1 MCLAQGPQRSDAGE
15 ARTRGPSVSSQ
26 ALYHWATALPI
37 FFFFFFS
44 GRLREVLLYFLP
56 VPNLFLAND
65 ILYPCPTSSNSTPE
79 SVAPSD
85 INCIAVVDGLERP
98 FATVNLARIDPW
110 VPFSLTS
117 DISFN
122 FHVAWLVSSFL

>member
-1 MCLAQGPQRSDAGE
+1 MTPVRLAPAALRSRVKHSTTE
-15 ARTRGPSVSSQ
+15 PLRS
-26 ALYHWATALPI
+26 LF

-98 FATVNLARIDPW
+98 FATVNLARIDP
-110 VPFSLTS
+110 
-117 DISFN
+117 
-122 FHVAWLVSSFL
+122 

>member
-1 MCLAQGPQRSDAGE
+1 MMS
-15 ARTRGPSVSSQ
+15 
-26 ALYHWATALPI
+26 
-37 FFFFFFS
+37 FS
-44 GRLREVLLYFLP
+44 AKIYRPLIKYAFSLHSKILNILSFLP

-98 FATVNLARIDPW
+98 FATVNLARIDP
-110 VPFSLTS
+110 
-117 DISFN
+117 
-122 FHVAWLVSSFL
+122 